1 MTCPSGYTK
10 TTSGGY
16 PTCVTTWGDGY
27 RVGSETCDDGNTTPN
42 DGCSASCAVESG
54 YTWSGG
60 SGTFKDTWSKTSTS
74 ASSTSTT
81 STTTTSPV
89 YTLTSTNR
97 WMALSVWIAFWIWFV
112 LDLIIWWVTEKYP
125 SGLYIWLEHIQLIT
139 ILPLAGSY
147 FTAEVNGFFRLMR
160 FSLLGFDFI
169 NFKEVFDI
177 HLDYG
182 QDNAVLSFLG
192 FGSSSNLAL
201 LNIASY
207 LMIGLLIILI
217 EFSFFKLYK
226 LKYQHSLYI
235 EGNDHGR
242 LLNVLSKLKNWILF
256 GGITRF
262 LLLGFVLIDTA
273 SIDEINNYS
282 MISYRWSWWISLSL
296 LLWIIIFVSFV
307 FFVISIIQVQSLVE
321 SNLYNEL
328 INGIKL
334 NKAAKFYTFV
344 FLFHRILI
352 IMFFM
357 VDTGLSSN
365 YKIISVLWVQSVYLL
380 FLLIVRPYDSFK
392 ANLTK
397 IIWELSVLILCS
409 LMLSYSTSSSWL
421 SSTGDVF
428 LYIMTVSCCLPIMIV
443 SGNIFK

>member
-1 MTCPSGYTK
+1 MSDWEVSK
-10 TTSGGY
+10 RSLHL
-16 PTCVTTWGDGY
+16 TWAHPADH
-27 RVGSETCDDGNTTPN
+27 N
-42 DGCSASCAVESG
+42 
-54 YTWSGG
+54 
-60 SGTFKDTWSKTSTS
+60 
-74 ASSTSTT
+74 SSTCRFLLHSRSQRIFQTDEIF
-81 STTTTSPV
+81 S
-89 YTLTSTNR
+89 
-97 WMALSVWIAFWIWFV
+97 AWIW
-112 LDLIIWWVTEKYP
+112 LHQLQRGIWHP
-125 SGLYIWLEHIQLIT
+125 
-139 ILPLAGSY
+139 
-147 FTAEVNGFFRLMR
+147 FRLWSR
-160 FSLLGFDFI
+160 QCSSEFSWLPQND
-169 NFKEVFDI
+169 KK
-177 HLDYG
+177 
-182 QDNAVLSFLG
+182 
-192 FGSSSNLAL
+192 FGSSSAL

-226 LKYQHSLYI
+226 LKYQHSNYI

-256 GGITRF
+256 GGITRYI
-262 LLLGFVLIDTA
+262 LLGFVLINTA
-273 SIDEINNYS
+273 SMDEINNYS
-282 MISYRWSWWISLSL
+282 MTSYRWSWWISLSL
-296 LLWIIIFVSFV
+296 LLWIIIFVSFI
-307 FFVISIIQVQSLVE
+307 FFVISIIQIQSLVE

-397 IIWELSVLILCS
+397 IIWEFSVLILCS
-409 LMLSYSTSSSWL
+409 LMLSYSTSSSWS

-428 LYIMTVSCCLPIMIV
+428 LYIMAVSCCLPIMIV